1 MPDLNQQKMPQNKL
15 IIFVK
20 NEEAGKVKTRL
31 AKSVG
36 DEKAL
41 EIYRKLLGYTFDQVQ
56 PLKVK
61 KEVCYSRFIEKDDLW
76 NERSYSKQLQ
86 EGDGLG
92 ERMSK
97 AFRRSFEKGMEKVV
111 IIGSDCAE
119 LTTDIL
125 REAFSRLKDYD
136 IVIGPADDGG
146 YYLLGMSKF
155 IPELFTDISWS
166 TGAVLKQTLKKA
178 DEENATHYK
187 LQELHDVDIEADW
200 ELVKHKF
207 EPE

>member
-1 MPDLNQQKMPQNKL
+1 MPQNKL

-20 NEEAGKVKTRL
+20 NEKAGNVKTRL
-31 AKSVG
+31 AKTVG

-41 EIYRKLLGYTFDQVQ
+41 EIYRKLLGYTLDQVQ
-56 PLKVK
+56 PLKVT
-61 KEVCYSRFIEKDDLW
+61 KEVCYSRFIKENDLW
-76 NERSYSKQLQ
+76 SEGGYSKELQ
-86 EGDGLG
+86 KGDGLG
-92 ERMSK
+92 ERMSE
-97 AFRRSFEKGMEKVV
+97 AFRRSFEEEGIGKVV

-119 LTTDIL
+119 LTTDIIQ
-125 REAFSRLKDYD
+125 EAFSRLGDHD
-136 IVIGPADDGG
+136 VVIGPADDGG

-178 DEENATHYK
+178 DMENATCFK

-200 ELVKHKF
+200 ELVKYKF
-207 EPE
+207 EWSKG

>member
-1 MPDLNQQKMPQNKL
+1 MPQNKL

-36 DEKAL
+36 NEKAL

-56 PLKVK
+56 PLKVI
-61 KEVCYSRFIEKDDLW
+61 KEVCYSRFIEEDDLW
-76 NERSYSKQLQ
+76 NEGSYSKQLQ
-86 EGDGLG
+86 EGDVLG

-97 AFRRSFEKGMEKVV
+97 AFKRSFEKGMERVV

-125 REAFSRLKDYD
+125 REVFSRLKDHD
-136 IVIGPADDGG
+136 IVIGPAGDGG

-155 IPELFTDISWS
+155 ISELFTDISWS
-166 TGAVLKQTLKKA
+166 TGAVLEQTLKKA
-178 DEENATHYK
+178 DEENATYYK